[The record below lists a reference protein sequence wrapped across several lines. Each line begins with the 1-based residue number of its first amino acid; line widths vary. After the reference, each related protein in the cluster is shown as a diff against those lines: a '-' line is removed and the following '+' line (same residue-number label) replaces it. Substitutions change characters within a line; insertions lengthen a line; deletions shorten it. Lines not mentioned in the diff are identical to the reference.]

1 MNGDSV
7 DGAAAISEGY
17 HDIDGQWHPV
27 TPEVRAHLA
36 SIIGDAHQPRPLWF
50 IPVGSTH
57 TLLGSCE
64 LVVEG
69 GESWGVVDAL
79 GPSVPMGYHD
89 LRPVDG
95 GPVTRLVVHPTTC
108 PPLPTTWGVAAQT
121 YALWS
126 DQSWGI
132 GDLHDVAALARR
144 IADAGGG
151 ALLLSPMHQAAPTSP
166 RQDSPYYPSTRR
178 ACDPLL
184 ISMGTPPP
192 AHLRCTPEALID
204 RDAVWQAKR
213 AALWHQFDSFPQ
225 ASGTAPA
232 PAPAPAPSTIALWN
246 ARCEQPDAE
255 PDELVHLARFHDWLQ
270 ARIDIQLAEVSATG
284 VAVVGDLAVGF
295 APDGADATDYAALL
309 AHDVR
314 VGAPPDAFNTDGQ
327 EWGISPFIPWKLRAA
342 LYEPFIHTIRA
353 AMRGVQ
359 GLRIDH
365 VMGLFRQY
373 WVPAGGSARDG
384 AYVRYP
390 AEELLAIICLEA
402 TRAGAFVVGE
412 DLGTVEPEVRE
423 ALAACGVAGTKV
435 LWFETLPPAHW
446 PTEALA
452 TITTHDLPTIA
463 EVFARPADDPLR
475 QHLTAASPAATTAAE
490 ATAMA
495 HEALL
500 ASPSA
505 LRLLASDDLAGALHQ
520 PNVPGTVGPPNWCRR
535 LPVSVTDLL

>member
-1 MNGDSV
+1 VNGDSV

-27 TPEVRAHLA
+27 TPEVRARLA
-36 SIIGDAHQPRPLWF
+36 AIIGVAHQPRPLWF
-50 IPVGSTH
+50 ISVGSTH
-57 TLLGSCE
+57 SLLGPCE
-64 LVVEG
+64 LIVEG
-69 GESWGVVDAL
+69 GESWGVVDAIDS
-79 GPSVPMGYHD
+79 SVPMGYHD
-89 LRPVDG
+89 LAPVDG

-108 PPLPTTWGVAAQT
+108 PPLATTWGVAAQT

-126 DQSWGI
+126 DHSWGI
-132 GDLHDVAALARR
+132 GDLHDVATLAQR

-151 ALLLSPMHQAAPTSP
+151 ALLLSPMHQAAPTTP

-178 ACDPLL
+178 ARDPLL
-184 ISMGTPPP
+184 IAMGTPPP

-204 RDAVWQAKR
+204 RDAVWAAKR

-225 ASGTAPA
+225 TSGTAPA
-232 PAPAPAPSTIALWN
+232 PSAIAWWN
-246 ARCEQPDAE
+246 ARCERPDAE
-255 PDELVHLARFHDWLQ
+255 PDELIHVARFHDWLQ
-270 ARIDIQLAEVSATG
+270 ARIDAQLAEVTATG

-309 AHDVR
+309 ALDVR
-314 VGAPPDAFNTDGQ
+314 VGAPPDAFNAGGQ
-327 EWGISPFIPWKLRAA
+327 EWGIPPFIPWKLRAA

-373 WVPAGGSARDG
+373 WVPAGGSPRDG

-390 AEELLAIICLEA
+390 ADELLAIICLEA

-423 ALAACGVAGTKV
+423 ALAACGIAGTRV
-435 LWFETLPPAHW
+435 LWFEPQPPAQW
-446 PTEALA
+446 PKHALA

-463 EVFARPADDPLR
+463 GVFARDAVDPLR
-475 QHLTAASPAATTAAE
+475 GRLEQVAPGAADARAATTAVH
-490 ATAMA
+490 TA
-495 HEALL
+495 LI
-500 ASPSA
+500 ASSSA
-505 LRLLASDDLAGALHQ
+505 LRLLASDDLAGAVHQ
-520 PNVPGTVGPPNWCRR
+520 PNVPGTVGPPNWCRL
-535 LPVSVTDLL
+535 LPVPVDQLL